1 MVKRGPNYTPE
12 EAEGRIPDVAK
23 NVALQSVGLVIA
35 LEKYPLSARE
45 IEQRV
50 FSLSGQVGYLARLFH
65 IVWKN
70 EGLKKFAEEGPVERP
85 PPKKSGKAFMPPPRD
100 LSPRRT

>member
-1 MVKRGPNYTPE
+1 MVKRGPKYTPE

-35 LEKYPLSARE
+35 LDNYPLHSRD

-70 EGLKKFAEEGPVERP
+70 EGLKKYEAEGPVKGRP
-85 PPKKSGKAFMPPPRD
+85 PIKGSKAFKPPPRN
-100 LSPRRT
+100 LKPRSM

>member
-1 MVKRGPNYTPE
+1 MVKRGPKYTPE
-12 EAEGRIPDVAK
+12 EAEGRIPGVAK

-35 LEKYPLSARE
+35 LENWPVNSRE

-65 IVWKN
+65 VVWKN
-70 EGLKKFAEEGPVERP
+70 EGLKKYAEEGPVEGEAP
-85 PPKKSGKAFMPPPRD
+85 IKTGKAFMPPPKD
-100 LSPRRT
+100 LKERRT